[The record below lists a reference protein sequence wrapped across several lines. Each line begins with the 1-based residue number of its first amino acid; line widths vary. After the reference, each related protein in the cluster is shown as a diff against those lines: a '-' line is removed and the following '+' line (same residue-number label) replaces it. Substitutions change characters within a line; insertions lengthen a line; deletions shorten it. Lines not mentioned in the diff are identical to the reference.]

1 MQKRRVGIYSGSFN
15 PIHLG
20 HVRLAEFICSENL
33 VDEVWL
39 MVSPLNPLKQGQ
51 TLESDAHRL
60 AMAKIATTHCPKIQ
74 PSDFEFYL
82 PKPNFTYRTLSQL
95 RTVYP
100 DCDFTLIV
108 GSDNWLI
115 FDKWRNWQEIIDEF
129 GLLVY
134 PRPGYDVDES
144 NMPANVRLLAEA
156 PVTDLSSTEIRE
168 ALTSGKDTSEMLNS
182 AVRDYIIS
190 NGLYLNL

>member
-1 MQKRRVGIYSGSFN
+1 MQKRRIGIYSGSFN

-20 HVRLAEFICSENL
+20 HVRLADYICSAGL

-51 TLESDAHRL
+51 TLEADVHRL
-60 AMAKIATTHCPKIQ
+60 AMATVATAHCSKVQ
-74 PSDFEFYL
+74 PSDFEFDL
-82 PKPNFTYRTLSQL
+82 PKPNFTYRTLTQL
-95 RTVYP
+95 RAVYP

-144 NMPANVRLLAEA
+144 TMPTNVRLLAEA
-156 PVTDLSSTEIRE
+156 PVTDLSSTEIRA
-168 ALTSGKDTSEMLNS
+168 ALTQSGDTSEMLHPN
-182 AVRDYIIS
+182 VKDYIIAHH
-190 NGLYLNL
+190 LYRD

>member
-1 MQKRRVGIYSGSFN
+1 MQKRRIGIYSGSFN

-20 HVRLAEFICSENL
+20 HVRLADYICSAGL

-51 TLESDAHRL
+51 TLEADVHRL
-60 AMAKIATTHCPKIQ
+60 AMAMVATAHCSKVQ
-74 PSDFEFYL
+74 PSDFEFAL
-82 PKPNFTYRTLSQL
+82 TKPNFTYRTLTQL
-95 RTVYP
+95 RAVYP

-115 FDKWRNWQEIIDEF
+115 FDKWRNWQEIIDKF

-144 NMPANVRLLAEA
+144 TLPTNVRLLAEA
-156 PVTDLSSTEIRE
+156 PVTDLSSTEIRA
-168 ALTSGKDTSEMLNS
+168 ALTQSGDTSEMLHP
-182 AVRDYIIS
+182 AVKDYIIAHH
-190 NGLYLNL
+190 LYRD

>member
-1 MQKRRVGIYSGSFN
+1 MKLTGIIESVFGGRYIFRGFAT
-15 PIHLG
+15 I
-20 HVRLAEFICSENL
+20 ANL
-33 VDEVWL
+33 VKY
-39 MVSPLNPLKQGQ
+39 S
-51 TLESDAHRL
+51 
-60 AMAKIATTHCPKIQ
+60 
-74 PSDFEFYL
+74 
-82 PKPNFTYRTLSQL
+82 KPNYTYRTLSQL
-95 RTVYP
+95 RTAYP

>member
-1 MQKRRVGIYSGSFN
+1 MQKRRIGIYSGSFN

-20 HVRLAEFICSENL
+20 HVRLADYICSAGL

-51 TLESDAHRL
+51 TLEADVHRL
-60 AMAKIATTHCPKIQ
+60 AMARVATAHCSKVQ
-74 PSDFEFYL
+74 PSDFEFAL
-82 PKPNFTYRTLSQL
+82 PKPNFTYRTLTQL
-95 RTVYP
+95 RAVYP

-144 NMPANVRLLAEA
+144 TMPTNVRLLAEA
-156 PVTDLSSTEIRE
+156 PVTDLSSTEIRA
-168 ALTSGKDTSEMLNS
+168 ALIQSGDTSEMLHP
-182 AVRDYIIS
+182 AVKDYIIV
-190 NGLYLNL
+190 NHLYRD

>member
-33 VDEVWL
+33 VQEVWL

-51 TLESDAHRL
+51 TLESDAHRY
-60 AMAKIATTHCPKIQ
+60 AMAKIATSQCPKIQ
-74 PSDFEFYL
+74 PSDFEFDL
-82 PKPNFTYRTLSQL
+82 PKPNFTYHTLCQL
-95 RTVYP
+95 RATYP
-100 DCDFTLIV
+100 EYSFTLIV

-115 FDKWRNWQEIIDEF
+115 FDKWRNWKEIIDEF

-168 ALTSGKDTSEMLNS
+168 ALTSDKDTSEMLNS
-182 AVRDYIIS
+182 SVKDYIVS